1 VTLTTVDVWHAFA
14 HHLRAYVRRRLPDPV
29 EAEDVL
35 QEVFL
40 KAHTHLPGLRQPDR
54 VLPWLYRVA
63 RSAVV
68 DHVRAR
74 RPSVELDED
83 LPAEAVPEDDPGAQI
98 ARGLGHMV
106 DQLPAI
112 YREAIRLSEI
122 EGLPQAEVARRLG
135 LSLSGAKSRVQR
147 GRQQLLK
154 MLTDC
159 CSFELDHNRRIVDFT
174 PLPSCCPPET

>member
-1 VTLTTVDVWHAFA
+1 VSLTTVDVWEAFA
-14 HHLRAYVRRRLPDPV
+14 HHLRSYILRRIPDPV

-40 KAHTHLPGLRQPDR
+40 RVHTHLPGLRQPDR
-54 VLPWLYRVA
+54 LLPWLYRLA

-74 RPSVELDED
+74 RPAVELDED
-83 LPAEAVPEDDPGAQI
+83 FPADELPGDDPGAQI

-106 DQLPAI
+106 DGLPAI
-112 YREAIRLSEI
+112 YSEAVRLSEL
-122 EGLPQAEVARRLG
+122 EGLDHKEVARRLG

-147 GRQQLLK
+147 GRQQ
-154 MLTDC
+154 MYRQLTDC
-159 CSFELDHNRRIVDFT
+159 CSFELDRRNHIVDYQPRVT
-174 PLPSCCPPET
+174 CCIED

>member
-1 VTLTTVDVWHAFA
+1 MSLTTVDVWEAFA
-14 HHLRAYVRRRLPDPV
+14 HHLRSYIRRRIPDPV

-40 KAHTHLPGLRQPDR
+40 RVHTHLPGLRQPDR
-54 VLPWLYRVA
+54 LLPWLYSLA

-74 RPSVELDED
+74 RLVLELDED
-83 LPAEAVPEDDPGAQI
+83 LPADDVPVDDAGTQI

-106 DQLPAI
+106 DELPAI
-112 YREAIRLSEI
+112 YREAVRLSEL
-122 EGLPQAEVARRLG
+122 EGLDHKVVARRLG

-147 GRQQLLK
+147 GRQQLYRL
-154 MLTDC
+154 LTDC
-159 CSFELDHNRRIVDFT
+159 CSFELDRRNHIVDYR
-174 PLPSCCPPET
+174 PRVACCSDD

>member
-1 VTLTTVDVWHAFA
+1 MTLTTVDVWHAFA
-14 HHLRAYVRRRLPDPV
+14 HHLQTYVRRRLPDPV
-29 EAEDVL
+29 ETEDVL

-40 KAHTHLPGLRQPDR
+40 KVHTHLPRLRQPDR

-63 RSAVV
+63 RSTVV
-68 DHVRAR
+68 DHVRAQ
-74 RPSVELDED
+74 RPSVEIDED
-83 LPAEAVPEDDPGAQI
+83 LPAEAVPEDDAGAQI

-159 CSFELDHNRRIVDFT
+159 CIFELDRRNHIVDYR
-174 PLPSCCPPET
+174 PRPACCTEE

>member
-1 VTLTTVDVWHAFA
+1 MTLTTVDVWHAFA